1 MIYDVISCKGE
12 NYIMSYKRI
21 LFVLAVLIT
30 TLFIILIIR
39 KVFKS
44 YFLNKITNILVY
56 LIELYLAGTLIS
68 LLLYKETFQIQ
79 TSFLLVFKNYVF
91 ANSIYQ
97 IILNMILKFW
107 DGTTIDAYNSLQ
119 TALKRIKLY
128 SSNKDKLSEYF
139 IVFKSNVSKLNNER
153 SYNKSALSTISNVN
167 LLIDKYLNNNLS
179 ESEFNKYLD
188 DYLIS
193 IENEENLI
201 CMGWQNSLFL
211 RMDKK
216 KSHSQLREQP
226 NRSPCL
232 VNFTSI

>member
-211 RMDKK
+211 RMAK
-216 KSHSQLREQP
+216 
-226 NRSPCL
+226 
-232 VNFTSI
+232 

>member
-193 IENEENLI
+193 IENEKNLI
-201 CMGWQNSLFL
+201 SMGWQNSLLL
-211 RMDKK
+211 RMAK
-216 KSHSQLREQP
+216 
-226 NRSPCL
+226 
-232 VNFTSI
+232 

>member
-79 TSFLLVFKNYVF
+79 TSFLLVFKDYVF

-211 RMDKK
+211 RMAK
-216 KSHSQLREQP
+216 
-226 NRSPCL
+226 
-232 VNFTSI
+232 

>member
-153 SYNKSALSTISNVN
+153 SYNKNALSTISNVN

-211 RMDKK
+211 RMAK
-216 KSHSQLREQP
+216 
-226 NRSPCL
+226 
-232 VNFTSI
+232 

>member
-1 MIYDVISCKGE
+1 
-12 NYIMSYKRI
+12 MSYKRI

-79 TSFLLVFKNYVF
+79 TSFLLVFKDYVF

-153 SYNKSALSTISNVN
+153 SYNKNALSTISNVN

-193 IENEENLI
+193 IENEKNLI
-201 CMGWQNSLFL
+201 SMGWQNSLFL
-211 RMDKK
+211 RMAK
-216 KSHSQLREQP
+216 
-226 NRSPCL
+226 
-232 VNFTSI
+232 

>member
-1 MIYDVISCKGE
+1 
-12 NYIMSYKRI
+12 MSYKRI

-79 TSFLLVFKNYVF
+79 TSFLLVFKDYVF

-193 IENEENLI
+193 IENEKNLI
-201 CMGWQNSLFL
+201 SMGWQNSLLL
-211 RMDKK
+211 RMAK
-216 KSHSQLREQP
+216 
-226 NRSPCL
+226 
-232 VNFTSI
+232 

>member
-1 MIYDVISCKGE
+1 
-12 NYIMSYKRI
+12 MSYKRI

-193 IENEENLI
+193 IENEKNLI
-201 CMGWQNSLFL
+201 SMGWQNSLFL
-211 RMDKK
+211 RMAK
-216 KSHSQLREQP
+216 
-226 NRSPCL
+226 
-232 VNFTSI
+232 

>member
-1 MIYDVISCKGE
+1 
-12 NYIMSYKRI
+12 MSYKRI

-153 SYNKSALSTISNVN
+153 SYNKNALSTISNVN

-193 IENEENLI
+193 IENEKNLI
-201 CMGWQNSLFL
+201 SMGWQNSLFL
-211 RMDKK
+211 RMAK
-216 KSHSQLREQP
+216 
-226 NRSPCL
+226 
-232 VNFTSI
+232 

>member
-1 MIYDVISCKGE
+1 
-12 NYIMSYKRI
+12 MSYKRI

-193 IENEENLI
+193 IENEKT
-201 CMGWQNSLFL
+201 LFPWVG
-211 RMDKK
+211 KT
-216 KSHSQLREQP
+216 HYY
-226 NRSPCL
+226 
-232 VNFTSI
+232 

>member
-1 MIYDVISCKGE
+1 
-12 NYIMSYKRI
+12 MSYKRI

-79 TSFLLVFKNYVF
+79 TSFLLVFKDYVF

-193 IENEENLI
+193 IENEKNLI
-201 CMGWQNSLFL
+201 SMGWQNSLFL
-211 RMDKK
+211 RMAK
-216 KSHSQLREQP
+216 
-226 NRSPCL
+226 
-232 VNFTSI
+232 

>member
-1 MIYDVISCKGE
+1 MIYDVISFKGE

-79 TSFLLVFKNYVF
+79 TSFLLVFKDYVF

-153 SYNKSALSTISNVN
+153 SYNKNALSTISNVN

-211 RMDKK
+211 RMAK
-216 KSHSQLREQP
+216 
-226 NRSPCL
+226 
-232 VNFTSI
+232 

>member
-1 MIYDVISCKGE
+1 MIYDVISFKGE

-153 SYNKSALSTISNVN
+153 SYNKNALSTISNVN

-211 RMDKK
+211 RMAK
-216 KSHSQLREQP
+216 
-226 NRSPCL
+226 
-232 VNFTSI
+232 

>member
-1 MIYDVISCKGE
+1 MIYDVISFKGE

-79 TSFLLVFKNYVF
+79 TSFVLVFKDYVF

-153 SYNKSALSTISNVN
+153 SYNKNALSTISNVN

-211 RMDKK
+211 RMAK
-216 KSHSQLREQP
+216 
-226 NRSPCL
+226 
-232 VNFTSI
+232 

>member
-79 TSFLLVFKNYVF
+79 TSFLLVFKDYVF

-153 SYNKSALSTISNVN
+153 SYNKNALSTISNVN

-193 IENEENLI
+193 IENEKNLI
-201 CMGWQNSLFL
+201 SMGWQNSLFL
-211 RMDKK
+211 RMAK
-216 KSHSQLREQP
+216 
-226 NRSPCL
+226 
-232 VNFTSI
+232 

>member
-1 MIYDVISCKGE
+1 MIYDVISFKGE

-179 ESEFNKYLD
+179 LNCNIKCIKNFK
-188 DYLIS
+188 
-193 IENEENLI
+193 NLYRQRI
-201 CMGWQNSLFL
+201 TQ
-211 RMDKK
+211 
-216 KSHSQLREQP
+216 
-226 NRSPCL
+226 
-232 VNFTSI
+232 

>member
-1 MIYDVISCKGE
+1 
-12 NYIMSYKRI
+12 MSYKRI

-153 SYNKSALSTISNVN
+153 SYNKNALSTISNVN

-193 IENEENLI
+193 IENEKNLI
-201 CMGWQNSLFL
+201 SMGWQNSLLL
-211 RMDKK
+211 RMAK
-216 KSHSQLREQP
+216 
-226 NRSPCL
+226 
-232 VNFTSI
+232 

>member
-1 MIYDVISCKGE
+1 MNNSG
-12 NYIMSYKRI
+12 
-21 LFVLAVLIT
+21 T

-211 RMDKK
+211 RMAK
-216 KSHSQLREQP
+216 
-226 NRSPCL
+226 
-232 VNFTSI
+232 

>member
-128 SSNKDKLSEYF
+128 SSNISG
-139 IVFKSNVSKLNNER
+139 SNV
-153 SYNKSALSTISNVN
+153 
-167 LLIDKYLNNNLS
+167 
-179 ESEFNKYLD
+179 
-188 DYLIS
+188 
-193 IENEENLI
+193 
-201 CMGWQNSLFL
+201 Q
-211 RMDKK
+211 
-216 KSHSQLREQP
+216 
-226 NRSPCL
+226 
-232 VNFTSI
+232 

>member
-56 LIELYLAGTLIS
+56 LIELYLSGTLIS

-193 IENEENLI
+193 IENEKNLI
-201 CMGWQNSLFL
+201 SMGWQNSLFL
-211 RMDKK
+211 RMAK
-216 KSHSQLREQP
+216 
-226 NRSPCL
+226 
-232 VNFTSI
+232 

>member
-1 MIYDVISCKGE
+1 
-12 NYIMSYKRI
+12 MSYKRI

-211 RMDKK
+211 RMAK
-216 KSHSQLREQP
+216 
-226 NRSPCL
+226 
-232 VNFTSI
+232 

>member
-12 NYIMSYKRI
+12 NYIMSDKRI
-21 LFVLAVLIT
+21 LFVLAILISN
-30 TLFIILIIR
+30 LFIILIIR
-39 KVFKS
+39 KIFRS

-56 LIELYLAGTLIS
+56 LIELYIAGTLIS
-68 LLLYKETFQIQ
+68 LLLYKETFQSQ
-79 TSFLLVFKNYVF
+79 TSFLLVFKDYVF

-139 IVFKSNVSKLNNER
+139 IIFKSNVSKLNNER
-153 SYNKSALSTISNVN
+153 SYNKSALSTIDNVN
-167 LLIDKYLNNNLS
+167 LLIDTYLNNNLS

-193 IENEENLI
+193 IENEKNLI
-201 CMGWQNSLFL
+201 SMGWQNSLFL
-211 RMDKK
+211 RMAK
-216 KSHSQLREQP
+216 
-226 NRSPCL
+226 
-232 VNFTSI
+232 

>member
-79 TSFLLVFKNYVF
+79 TSFLLVFKDYVF

-193 IENEENLI
+193 IENEKT
-201 CMGWQNSLFL
+201 LFPWVG
-211 RMDKK
+211 KT
-216 KSHSQLREQP
+216 HY
-226 NRSPCL
+226 
-232 VNFTSI
+232 F

>member
-1 MIYDVISCKGE
+1 MNNSG
-12 NYIMSYKRI
+12 
-21 LFVLAVLIT
+21 T

-193 IENEENLI
+193 IENEKT
-201 CMGWQNSLFL
+201 LFPWVG
-211 RMDKK
+211 KT
-216 KSHSQLREQP
+216 HYY
-226 NRSPCL
+226 
-232 VNFTSI
+232 

>member
-1 MIYDVISCKGE
+1 
-12 NYIMSYKRI
+12 MSYKRI

-193 IENEENLI
+193 IENEKNLI
-201 CMGWQNSLFL
+201 SMGWQNSLLL
-211 RMDKK
+211 RMAK
-216 KSHSQLREQP
+216 
-226 NRSPCL
+226 
-232 VNFTSI
+232 

>member
-1 MIYDVISCKGE
+1 MIYDVISFKGE

-79 TSFLLVFKNYVF
+79 TSFLLVFKDYVF

-153 SYNKSALSTISNVN
+153 SYNKNALSTISNVN

-188 DYLIS
+188 DYLI
-193 IENEENLI
+193 I
-201 CMGWQNSLFL
+201 
-211 RMDKK
+211 
-216 KSHSQLREQP
+216 
-226 NRSPCL
+226 
-232 VNFTSI
+232 

>member
-193 IENEENLI
+193 IENEKNLI
-201 CMGWQNSLFL
+201 SMGWQNSLFL
-211 RMDKK
+211 RMAK
-216 KSHSQLREQP
+216 
-226 NRSPCL
+226 
-232 VNFTSI
+232 

>member
-153 SYNKSALSTISNVN
+153 SYNKNALSTISNVN

-193 IENEENLI
+193 IENEKNLI
-201 CMGWQNSLFL
+201 SMGWQNSLFL
-211 RMDKK
+211 RMAK
-216 KSHSQLREQP
+216 
-226 NRSPCL
+226 
-232 VNFTSI
+232 

>member
-1 MIYDVISCKGE
+1 MYFWAAIVCTF
-12 NYIMSYKRI
+12 I
-21 LFVLAVLIT
+21 LPQT
-30 TLFIILIIR
+30 
-39 KVFKS
+39 
-44 YFLNKITNILVY
+44 
-56 LIELYLAGTLIS
+56 AGTLIS

-211 RMDKK
+211 RMAK
-216 KSHSQLREQP
+216 
-226 NRSPCL
+226 
-232 VNFTSI
+232 

>member
-1 MIYDVISCKGE
+1 MIYDVISFKGE

-79 TSFLLVFKNYVF
+79 TSFLLVFKDYVF

-153 SYNKSALSTISNVN
+153 SYNKNALSTISNVN

-193 IENEENLI
+193 IENEKNLI
-201 CMGWQNSLFL
+201 SMGWQNSLFL
-211 RMDKK
+211 RMAK
-216 KSHSQLREQP
+216 
-226 NRSPCL
+226 
-232 VNFTSI
+232 

>member
-153 SYNKSALSTISNVN
+153 SYNKNALSTISNVN

-193 IENEENLI
+193 IENEKNLI
-201 CMGWQNSLFL
+201 SMGWQNSLLL
-211 RMDKK
+211 RMAK
-216 KSHSQLREQP
+216 
-226 NRSPCL
+226 
-232 VNFTSI
+232 